1 VANFTDSKTI
11 KEMSLVKFLH
21 YIDNGLSSILNAYPL
36 PLFIMST
43 EKTMGYFKKLTRH
56 QQHITGFAHGNFDN
70 ATESDLQKAL
80 VPLIQNWKLLNEKYL
95 FNKLIAAQNEC
106 RLAVGIYDV
115 WKQANRKHGQLLVV
129 EKDFNC
135 PAFVSAKGE
144 TIFYNSDKKN
154 SECIAK
160 DAVDNIIERV
170 LENGGDVEFVDEL
183 KEYNHIAL
191 IEYYRN
197 N

>member
-1 VANFTDSKTI
+1 
-11 KEMSLVKFLH
+11 M
-21 YIDNGLSSILNAYPL
+21 
-36 PLFIMST
+36 
-43 EKTMGYFKKLTRH
+43 
-56 QQHITGFAHGNFDN
+56 
-70 ATESDLQKAL
+70 
-80 VPLIQNWKLLNEKYL
+80 
-95 FNKLIAAQNEC
+95 
-106 RLAVGIYDV
+106 
-115 WKQANRKHGQLLVV
+115 

-144 TIFYNSDKKN
+144 TFFYNSDKKN

-191 IEYYRN
+191 VEYYRN